1 MQKLKIIAL
10 FIILTKF
17 SLVTKLLAQDISSDF
32 FPYDFLQISHDF
44 GHSWQTNTSLKP
56 FQWADIIESIS
67 NDSSQFPIHWMTDNL
82 KSSGIQKIIIS
93 ESAEDK
99 LQCNTWLGSLLKY
112 SDGKVEEFQD
122 GSATLYGYFH
132 FNYMNKFKAW
142 LYPRITTEQFSLD
155 HYTGKP
161 RPNRRAG
168 FNTGETDMAGVG
180 YFDKWIQVWFGR
192 GRQNWGAMATD
203 NLVLSEKS
211 AAYDHGT
218 LQINFQNIQMRYFY
232 GYLET
237 IENNNHRYIT
247 GRSIE
252 YNNNVNLII
261 SAQEVVLYSGI
272 NRPFDLAYLN
282 PIVTHLEVE
291 LNHRT
296 NRAGDFSGQNAIW
309 QLSLDWMPIK
319 GLRFST
325 NFLAD
330 EIVIDDYQREEGKP
344 HGLAYQGRLAWSN
357 TFRKYAYS
365 LFTEYTKIGTYTL
378 RHRKGENNFVSRGL
392 PLGTDVGSDGD
403 KVQIGVRFITQ
414 KRFITTFSIGKKRS
428 GDENLLQNLYEPYDQ
443 FLDVSF
449 PSGIINKTTFY
460 CLNAIYYPKSN
471 FRITIQSQIEES
483 NVVDN
488 TNYFLL
494 SFDAYIPKH
503 FNL

>member
-1 MQKLKIIAL
+1 M
-10 FIILTKF
+10 
-17 SLVTKLLAQDISSDF
+17 
-32 FPYDFLQISHDF
+32 
-44 GHSWQTNTSLKP
+44 TS
-56 FQWADIIESIS
+56 
-67 NDSSQFPIHWMTDNL
+67 
-82 KSSGIQKIIIS
+82 
-93 ESAEDK
+93 
-99 LQCNTWLGSLLKY
+99 
-112 SDGKVEEFQD
+112 
-122 GSATLYGYFH
+122 
-132 FNYMNKFKAW
+132 
-142 LYPRITTEQFSLD
+142 
-155 HYTGKP
+155 
-161 RPNRRAG
+161 
-168 FNTGETDMAGVG
+168 
-180 YFDKWIQVWFGR
+180 
-192 GRQNWGAMATD
+192 
-203 NLVLSEKS
+203 
-211 AAYDHGT
+211 
-218 LQINFQNIQMRYFY
+218 
-232 GYLET
+232 
-237 IENNNHRYIT
+237 
-247 GRSIE
+247 
-252 YNNNVNLII
+252 
-261 SAQEVVLYSGI
+261 
-272 NRPFDLAYLN
+272 
-282 PIVTHLEVE
+282 
-291 LNHRT
+291 
-296 NRAGDFSGQNAIW
+296 
-309 QLSLDWMPIK
+309 
-319 GLRFST
+319 FST

-449 PSGIINKTTFY
+449 PSGIINKTTYY